1 MEFDLDSAMEE
12 ICVSKYNIIFIV
24 KYTKQWKI
32 LIFYSS
38 CIIIKY

>member
-12 ICVSKYNIIFIV
+12 ICVSKYIIFIV
-24 KYTKQWKI
+24 KYTKEWKI

-38 CIIIKY
+38 CIIIKH